1 MYVSDDSSTPT
12 AACPPH
18 RIGLDI
24 RHDAGKGSSI
34 RTSMVLN
41 DNSNSFC
48 CAGISLLDTKTSATA
63 SMQNVGGLVTL
74 KKGDKVTIG
83 KKHWAGGITISDWS
97 VFRHVCKCYPWQ
109 QTSTTKRLRLPFV
122 LFLNLPKSLNSTDK
136 DWTHLYFILFRE
148 EGVASFLLLFLKD
161 SSVLPFF
168 GG

>member
-1 MYVSDDSSTPT
+1 MHLIYFKEFLDAKGRNAYIKTGDALTIECVRFTFLMTPPT
-12 AACPPH
+12 PPPACPPH

-97 VFRHVCKCYPWQ
+97 VFRQVCKCYPWQ

-122 LFLNLPKSLNSTDK
+122 LFLNVPKSLNSTDK
-136 DWTHLYFILFRE
+136 D
-148 EGVASFLLLFLKD
+148 
-161 SSVLPFF
+161 
-168 GG
+168 